1 MTNFIVFL
9 CVFKS
14 SILLVMCS
22 LLRKFSIYDYDS
34 FLLIVSNYRY
44 LFPKIV
50 FLVLFDLFIFNTMN
64 FERLL
69 LEFISCITYHLR
81 SVCDIVKF
89 DMGHSRRQLYMQ
101 ISRSVF
107 SGPLAVYCN
116 KGSLLCLLCPIP
128 Q

>member
-1 MTNFIVFL
+1 MTNFTVFL

-69 LEFISCITYHLR
+69 LEFISCITYYL
-81 SVCDIVKF
+81 SF
-89 DMGHSRRQLYMQ
+89 
-101 ISRSVF
+101 
-107 SGPLAVYCN
+107 
-116 KGSLLCLLCPIP
+116 CL
-128 Q
+128 